1 MDTSKLSEYLLIW
14 MVVMG
19 LVALVRWRRKTPGTG
34 LTLAYLFNLTL
45 LHWFGAA
52 IYVLPAFQNQDARL
66 TELGFEQS
74 LYGVLAFA
82 FGGLLLTPVLAS
94 RGWLPRSKT
103 THQPNSSLPIAYIA
117 CGVVFYALSSTVFGH
132 LPTAMA
138 IVSSGQQLV
147 VAGLALCCWRA
158 WRENKVRRI
167 VAWLMLALLM
177 PLTTMVTAGM
187 LGYGAVALLTLL
199 IFVSGFV
206 RSPFKVA
213 LVGIPVIYLGLSV
226 FVTYMRDRTQIRA
239 TVWGEQSFSN
249 RFDRLAEALATFE
262 WFDPA
267 NFRHL
272 QRIDGRLN
280 QNWLVGAAV
289 NRLRE
294 TDGYA
299 RGDTLWDALL
309 ALIPRAIWPEKPIK
323 AGSGDLVNRYTDIK
337 FADGTSVGIGQV
349 LEFYANFGTTGV
361 VIGFAIMGL
370 VITAL
375 DHQAAERLARSD
387 LQGFVLWFLPGIAL
401 LQVNGQLVELTASAA
416 ASLAVVLLAN
426 KYLGRLQTRSAG
438 DAPFGPTAV
447 SVGAAATPVNR
458 SLINGPQQII

>member
-19 LVALVRWRRKTPGTG
+19 LVALVRWRRNTPSTG
-34 LTLAYLFNLTL
+34 LTLAYLLNLSL

-52 IYVLPAFQNQDARL
+52 IYVLPAFQSQDARL

-82 FGGLLLTPVLAS
+82 FGGLVLTPFLAS
-94 RGWLPRSKT
+94 RGWLPRSKAT
-103 THQPNSSLPIAYIA
+103 LRPDPRLPKAYIA
-117 CGVVFYALSSTVFGH
+117 CGVAFYLLSSTFLGH

-147 VAGLALCCWRA
+147 VAGLALCCWKA
-158 WRENKVRRI
+158 WRENNVRRVI
-167 VAWLMLALLM
+167 AWLMLALLM
-177 PLTTMVTAGM
+177 PFTTLVTAGM

-206 RSPFKVA
+206 RSPFKIA
-213 LVGIPVIYLGLSV
+213 LVGLPLIYLGLSV
-226 FVTYMRDRTQIRA
+226 FVSYMRDRTEIRA
-239 TVWGEQSFSN
+239 TVWGGQSFS
-249 RFDRLAEALATFE
+249 DRIDRIGETVASFE

-267 NFRHL
+267 RFEHL
-272 QRIDGRLN
+272 LRIDGRLN
-280 QNWLVGAAV
+280 QNWMVGTAV
-289 NRLRE
+289 NRLHE

-299 RGDTLWDALL
+299 RGETLWDALL
-309 ALIPRAIWPEKPIK
+309 ALIPRAIWPDKPIS
-323 AGSGDLVNRYTDIK
+323 AGSGDLVNRYTDIR
-337 FADGTSVGIGQV
+337 FAEGTSVGVGQV

-361 VIGFAIMGL
+361 VIGFALMGL

-375 DHQAAERLARSD
+375 DLQAADRLARSD

-401 LQVNGQLVELTASAA
+401 LQVGGQLVELTASAA
-416 ASLAVVLLAN
+416 ASLIVALLAN
-426 KYLGRLQTRSAG
+426 RYLDRLQRRGAG
-438 DAPFGPTAV
+438 GVPFEP
-447 SVGAAATPVNR
+447 SSTPADG
-458 SLINGPQQII
+458 SLISGSQQII